1 MHYPLLLYV
10 ILIYD
15 FKIKKKN
22 KFYSVQAAKIKD
34 QKMLLSNQ
42 ILPKLSKFCSFFK
55 L

>member
-22 KFYSVQAAKIKD
+22 KFYSVQAAKIKRSKD
-34 QKMLLSNQ
+34 VVEQPNFAQIVQ
-42 ILPKLSKFCSFFK
+42 ILLIF
-55 L
+55 